1 MTFEPKPG
9 PAQLPLRRQELQEQ
23 SVGRDLMVYD
33 PLHGKVHVLN
43 PTAAL
48 IFRLSDGTHDLDFLE
63 RELRASFE
71 VSRETNLRSELL
83 AALESLREKGL
94 LR

>member
-1 MTFEPKPG
+1 
-9 PAQLPLRRQELQEQ
+9 
-23 SVGRDLMVYD
+23 MVYD
-33 PLHGKVHVLN
+33 PLQRKVHVLN

-48 IFRLSDGTHDLDFLE
+48 IFKLSDGTHDLDFLE